1 MAGAKTYQTVATIG
15 KSEGIPLS
23 TVSSGRVWSSFPTDF
38 ALAQNE
44 THVWLA
50 GLDDAGLGLQYF
62 ADSLSLAERDRAA
75 RFKFVLD
82 RRRYLVAHAALR
94 SILAAYLTANP
105 RELQFGSGP
114 HGKPK
119 LASETAHEIEFNL
132 SHSHE
137 LALLAVTRGREIGID
152 VEHVRQ
158 DFAFDEVAKRF
169 FTARE
174 VAALGALPRAL
185 QREAFYRCWTSK
197 EALLKGKGT
206 GLSGSLDEV
215 QIRLAVT
222 GVRVTAAVDDW
233 SLIELSPIGGYAAAL
248 AVQKLYCELR
258 CYRWDPS
265 FLESKHHP

>member
-1 MAGAKTYQTVATIG
+1 MVNIRTYQTVAANE
-15 KSEGIPLS
+15 KSKGIPLS
-23 TVSSGRVWSSFPTDF
+23 TVSSGRVWSSFPIDF
-38 ALAQNE
+38 ALAQNDI
-44 THVWLA
+44 HVWIA
-50 GLDDAGLGLQYF
+50 GLEDAGLGLEYF

-137 LALLAVTRGREIGID
+137 LALLAVTRGQEIGID

-158 DFAFDEVAKRF
+158 DFAFDDVAKRF

-185 QREAFYRCWTSK
+185 QREAFYRCWTGK

-215 QIRLAVT
+215 QILLAAT
-222 GVRVTAAVDDW
+222 GVRVTPAVCDW
-233 SLIELSPIGGYAAAL
+233 SLTELTPATGYVSAL
-248 AVQKLYCELR
+248 AVKKLYCEPQR
-258 CYRWDPS
+258 YRWEAS